1 MRRFMDTSA
10 GRTTRLVSVPLT
22 SAVSCSAGASAF
34 LPFFTNVSAGSCG
47 ASVFTGAD
55 SGAWEPWGRLLTAGD
70 VPSPLDDTKRAM
82 KASTRITKAAPAAT
96 RSKYFRRFDD
106 GNPIAGRNALDGAS
120 SPFEGKGKPRPP
132 GLLSGILTPE
142 G

>member
-1 MRRFMDTSA
+1 MDTSA
-10 GRTTRLVSVPLT
+10 GRTTRLASVPLT

-34 LPFFTNVSAGSCG
+34 LSFFTNVSAGRCG
-47 ASVFTGAD
+47 ASVLTGAD
-55 SGAWEPWGRLLTAGD
+55 SGAWESWGRLLTTGD
-70 VPSPLDDTKRAM
+70 VPSLLDDTKYAM
-82 KASTRITKAAPAAT
+82 KASTRIRKTAPAPT

-106 GNPIAGRNALDGAS
+106 GNPIAGRNVLDGAS
-120 SPFEGKGKPRPP
+120 SPFEGKGKPRLL